1 MSIED
6 LKDKRYGKVG
16 TKSRSDAEERLQL
29 EKIGILLKEKIGQL
43 ERENQQLKE
52 SEEREKKIAY
62 SWWFN
67 SPERLVKDFDE
78 FYNQIKDEL
87 TNKTK

>member
-29 EKIGILLKEKIGQL
+29 EKIGILLKEKIDQL
-43 ERENQQLKE
+43 ERENQYLKE
-52 SEEREKKIAY
+52 RNKELSNMIQNIIDSINAGMDK
-62 SWWFN
+62 N
-67 SPERLVKDFDE
+67 D
-78 FYNQIKDEL
+78 IKTL
-87 TNKTK
+87 LRQLLLKTK